1 MNLSK
6 PFILIVEDDKQ
17 IASLVS
23 SQLEAAGM
31 RTQTFNRVSPVLRFL
46 EANFANLVLL
56 DVNLPDGNGFLA
68 AEELRSKG
76 IQTPIIFLT
85 GEEAES
91 AKVRGLQGAD
101 DYITKPFSFPE
112 LIARIHAVLRRTET
126 AQDSKVTRN
135 ASVAQD
141 PFDFCGALV
150 IPAKLEIQF
159 SEGIVEKIGRKE
171 LGIIAHLAANPD
183 MVVVRKSLIHAVWGI
198 HADVRSRS
206 LDQYIVKIRNVYT
219 RHGLDMSAFKTIH
232 GVGYTYQKSHR
243 R

>member
-1 MNLSK
+1 MSINLSK

-23 SQLEAAGM
+23 TQLESVGM
-31 RTQTFNRVSPVLRFL
+31 RTQTFNRVTPVIRFL
-46 EANFANLVLL
+46 ETNFANLVLL
-56 DVNLPDGNGFLA
+56 DVNLPDGNGFLV

-85 GEEAES
+85 GEESET

-101 DYITKPFSFPE
+101 DYVTKPFSFPE

-126 AQDSKVTRN
+126 AHDTKVTQN

-141 PFDFCGALV
+141 PFVFCGAEV
-150 IPAKLEIQF
+150 IPQKLEVHF
-159 SEGIVEKIGRKE
+159 PGGKVEKIGRKE
-171 LGIIAHLAANPD
+171 LGIMAHLAANPD
-183 MVVVRKSLIHAVWGI
+183 MVVARKSLIHAVWGI

-206 LDQYIVKIRNVYT
+206 LDQYIVKIRNLYT
-219 RHGLDMSAFKTIH
+219 RNGLNMEAFKTIH
-232 GVGYTYQKSHR
+232 GVGYTYHKT
-243 R
+243 